1 MKTLLT
7 ILPLLFIGAYV
18 SSKSSDSS
26 SSETTSAQFNYLAL
40 GDSYTIGESVDEHER
55 YPNQLAEILSDTY
68 GTAFKTEIIA
78 KTGWTTG
85 DLKNAIRE
93 AKLGN
98 RKFDLVSLLIGV
110 NNEFQQRSEEEYT
123 TEFKDLL
130 TQAIDFADGRADR
143 VVVISIPDYG
153 YTPFGSGRQSSISKR
168 IDRFNKINKQIAG
181 EMDVKYV
188 SITEISRQGLSNTDL
203 VAADGLHPSGTMYK
217 KWVDLLVAELKETF

>member
-26 SSETTSAQFNYLAL
+26 QSETTSAQFNYLAL

-55 YPNQLAEILSDTY
+55 YPNQLAEALSDNY
-68 GTAFKTEIIA
+68 GSTFKTEIIA
-78 KTGWTTG
+78 QTGWTTG

-110 NNEFQQRSEEEYT
+110 NNEFQQRSEEEYI
-123 TEFKDLL
+123 TEFKELL
-130 TQAIDFADGRADR
+130 VQAIAFADGRSNR

-153 YTPFGSGRQSSISKR
+153 YTPFGAGRQSSISTR
-168 IDRFNKINKQIAG
+168 IDRFNKINKQIA
-181 EMDVKYV
+181 ESMDVKYV
-188 SITEISRQGLSNTDL
+188 SITEISRQGLSNSDL
-203 VAADGLHPSGTMYK
+203 VAVDGLHPSGTMYK

>member
-26 SSETTSAQFNYLAL
+26 SSETSSAQFNYLAL

-55 YPNQLAEILSDTY
+55 YPNQLAEALSDTY
-68 GTAFKTEIIA
+68 GSTFKTEIIA

-98 RKFDLVSLLIGV
+98 QKFDLVSLLIGV
-110 NNEFQQRSEEEYT
+110 NNEFQQRSEEEYIA
-123 TEFKDLL
+123 EFKELL
-130 TQAIDFADGRADR
+130 VQAIAFADGRANR

-153 YTPFGSGRQSSISKR
+153 YTPFGAGRQSSISTR
-168 IDRFNKINKQIAG
+168 IDRFNKINRQIA
-181 EMDVKYV
+181 ESMDVKYV
-188 SITEISRQGLSNTDL
+188 SITEISRQGLSNSDL
-203 VAADGLHPSGTMYK
+203 VAADGLHPSGVMYK

>member
-26 SSETTSAQFNYLAL
+26 SSETSSAQFNYLAL

-55 YPNQLAEILSDTY
+55 YPNQLAEALSDTY
-68 GTAFKTEIIA
+68 GSTFKTEIIA

-110 NNEFQQRSEEEYT
+110 NNEFQQRSEEEYIA
-123 TEFKDLL
+123 EFKELL
-130 TQAIDFADGRADR
+130 VQAIAFADGRANR

-153 YTPFGSGRQSSISKR
+153 YTPFGAGRQSSISTR
-168 IDRFNKINKQIAG
+168 IDRFNKINRQIA
-181 EMDVKYV
+181 ESMDVKYV
-188 SITEISRQGLSNTDL
+188 SITEISRQGLSNSDL

>member
-55 YPNQLAEILSDTY
+55 YPNQLAEALSDTY
-68 GTAFKTEIIA
+68 GSTFKTEIIA

-110 NNEFQQRSEEEYT
+110 NNEFQQRSEEEYIA
-123 TEFKDLL
+123 EFKELL
-130 TQAIDFADGRADR
+130 LQAIAFADGRANR

-153 YTPFGSGRQSSISKR
+153 YTPFGAGRQSSISAR
-168 IDRFNKINKQIAG
+168 IDRFNKINKQIA
-181 EMDVKYV
+181 ESMDVKYV
-188 SITEISRQGLSNTDL
+188 SITEISRQGLSNSDL
-203 VAADGLHPSGTMYK
+203 VAADGLHPSGMMYK